1 MNESKVQFDG
11 ESLPQQLPG
20 DSWMELVAHGGNR
33 HPPPMQE
40 APESAVLGVS
50 CEVAL
55 GDTTMNFEPQH

>member
-1 MNESKVQFDG
+1 MG
-11 ESLPQQLPG
+11 RASLSSSQGIPG
-20 DSWMELVAHGGNR
+20 WSWLHMVGTGT
-33 HPPPMQE
+33 HPPMEE

>member
-1 MNESKVQFDG
+1 MVG
-11 ESLPQQLPG
+11 TG
-20 DSWMELVAHGGNR
+20 T
-33 HPPPMQE
+33 HPPMEE